1 MTRSRTCLRTA
12 LAVVLAFAVSVTAVP
27 VGADRHSAVD
37 RRRQRER
44 VRQQQALVA
53 SKIDTL
59 RASDRQ
65 VHAALRAINANVS
78 ATQAELNS
86 AQHAF
91 DQATHDV
98 AVAQQGVEDATA
110 SILELQSALAGL
122 AVDSYV
128 NPFGDTALAVLDTT
142 SMSEAAT
149 KRALLGVVHRRNSD
163 VADEIARTRE
173 DLTVRR
179 EEAENAAARADA
191 SRQLITGKLHELE
204 AARTQQLE
212 FEDRVQDRL
221 DAALA
226 EAASLQSQDATLAA
240 AITRDQ
246 AALAA
251 QLRTRSGARGQ
262 ALPAIGNVNVV
273 RVRGISVNASI
284 ADNLAALLAAADADG
299 IRLGGAGYRNSSGQI
314 AARRANCGSSQY
326 AVYAMPASQCR
337 PPTAR
342 PGASMHERGLAIDFT
357 YGGGV
362 IGSRS
367 SPAYK
372 WLAAN
377 ASRYGFY
384 NLPSEPWHWSTNGN

>member
-1 MTRSRTCLRTA
+1 
-12 LAVVLAFAVSVTAVP
+12 
-27 VGADRHSAVD
+27 
-37 RRRQRER
+37 
-44 VRQQQALVA
+44 
-53 SKIDTL
+53 
-59 RASDRQ
+59 
-65 VHAALRAINANVS
+65 
-78 ATQAELNS
+78 
-86 AQHAF
+86 
-91 DQATHDV
+91 
-98 AVAQQGVEDATA
+98 
-110 SILELQSALAGL
+110 
-122 AVDSYV
+122 
-128 NPFGDTALAVLDTT
+128 
-142 SMSEAAT
+142 
-149 KRALLGVVHRRNSD
+149 
-163 VADEIARTRE
+163 
-173 DLTVRR
+173 
-179 EEAENAAARADA
+179 
-191 SRQLITGKLHELE
+191 LHELE
-204 AARTQQLE
+204 AARAQQLE

-221 DAALA
+221 EAALA
-226 EAASLQSQDATLAA
+226 EAAGLESQDATLAA

-262 ALPAIGNVNVV
+262 ALPAIGSVSVV
-273 RVRGISVNASI
+273 RVRGISVSASI

-299 IRLGGAGYRNSSGQI
+299 IRLGGAGYRNSSGQV

-326 AVYAMPASQCR
+326 AVYAMPAAQCR